1 MRLISTLALIVAAG
15 SASAQDAGWD
25 YKATLYLWFP
35 GISTSVDTQRFG
47 TVEGDVSASD
57 ALSALDLAFMGTF
70 VAQKGPWIFAG
81 DLFYTDLSAT
91 NRSPR
96 GLAFG
101 SSTVSSELTA
111 FTAYAL
117 YDFNAGSDV
126 QVALGGG
133 FRAFGL
139 NLGVELN
146 SVNIPTL
153 PSRIDRTDNNNGVIP
168 VIAAKVY
175 APLSDKWF
183 VNGVAD
189 WGMNGD
195 DEETWQVYAGV
206 GYKINERWSTQL
218 GYRYLDLTTDTSLG
232 ETQVD
237 LSGVLLGA
245 TFSF

>member
-25 YKATLYLWFP
+25 YKASLYLWVP
-35 GISTSVDTQRFG
+35 GISTSVETQNFG
-47 TVEGDVSASD
+47 TVEADVSPSD
-57 ALSALDLAFMGTF
+57 AIAALDMAFMGTF
-70 VAQKGPWIFAG
+70 AAQKGPWIFVG
-81 DLFYTDLSAT
+81 DLLYTDLSAT

-96 GLAFG
+96 GVVFNN
-101 SSTVSSELTA
+101 STVSSELTA

-133 FRAFGL
+133 FRYFGL
-139 NLGVELN
+139 NLGLQ
-146 SVNIPTL
+146 L
-153 PSRIDRTDNNNGVIP
+153 NGVTVGPESRVNRSDDSDWVVP

-175 APLSDKWF
+175 APIDEKWF
-183 VNGVAD
+183 VNGLAD

-206 GYKINERWSTQL
+206 GYKFNEKWSTQI
-218 GYRYLDLTTDTSLG
+218 GYRYMDLTTETSLGDTSL
-232 ETQVD
+232 D